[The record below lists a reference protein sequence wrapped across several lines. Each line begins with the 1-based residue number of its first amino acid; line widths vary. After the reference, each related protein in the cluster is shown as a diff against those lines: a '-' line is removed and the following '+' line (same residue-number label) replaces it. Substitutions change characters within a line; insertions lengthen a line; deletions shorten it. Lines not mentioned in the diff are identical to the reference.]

1 MILPTDQAARPDLRH
16 IQRLRKYVL
25 RLGIGLCVG
34 LLLFTDS
41 SWRTQDPNVHELIR
55 WVGVALILLCI
66 LGRTWCTL
74 YIGGLKKKQLVMLGP
89 YSVVRNPLYVFT
101 IIGAAGIGAQ
111 AGSLTML
118 VLFAALVTA
127 VFYMVA
133 LQEQAFLAA
142 TFGDDYAAYA
152 KRVPLFVPRLSAWQE
167 ADQLIVNP
175 VLVRQTFRDASLFLL
190 AIPANALIDGLQD
203 GGWVPVLLR
212 LP

>member
-1 MILPTDQAARPDLRH
+1 MILPSDQATRPDLRH

-25 RLGIGLCVG
+25 RLGIVLCVG

-41 SWRTQDPNVHELIR
+41 TWRTQEPSVHELIR
-55 WVGVALILLCI
+55 WLGVALILVCI

-74 YIGGLKKKQLVMLGP
+74 YIGGLKKKQLVMHGP

-118 VLFAALVTA
+118 ALFAGLVTA

-152 KRVPLFVPRLSAWQE
+152 KRVPLFVPRLSAWLE
-167 ADQLIVNP
+167 ADQLVVNP